1 MKAKSLKLLAAIA
14 LAFGPLFFVLPAQA
28 NPIQFT
34 YYWTAHEFTYTD
46 VTVNVTVTNDIT
58 NKIGGNGEVI
68 DTYRIT
74 LGNQVIEKT
83 EKHGPRVYT
92 FDIVGTQT
100 LRLEGIDN
108 GYWGGLYGPIMQV
121 EVVAAPVVQPAT
133 ESPTVSPDVSESPTV
148 SPDISE
154 SPTVSPE
161 LTESPEA
168 ILWDYVV
175 NEGGVLT
182 AEAPS
187 GQVFSSVVARYVAHD
202 SDCGL
207 DVSEIVGAALIGSSS
222 GTIAAD
228 NGSFGDPC
236 PGWYKKLVV
245 SVQYSSAIIAHPTTS
260 PLTESAIPTTSP
272 EVTPTP
278 QPTPE
283 PSPEPLPQPEPLP
296 TQEPPL
302 VVEPEPIIPEEPEE
316 EPVVEPQPEQSTIS
330 PEEEPTP
337 EPEVTEVPTEEPAEN
352 EPEPLPEPEPSSAPE
367 EPATGPVEETSNGII
382 EEVSTVEELA
392 AEAEQDDPEV
402 PEELAAIPLI
412 GDVAGAVLEVFND
425 LGNVGAD
432 MTPEVREKSEKVV
445 VASVIVGQIAQVA
458 SAAAASAASAA
469 TRKVR

>member
-100 LRLEGIDN
+100 LKLEGIDN

-121 EVVAAPVVQPAT
+121 QVVAAPVVQPVT

-148 SPDISE
+148 SPDVSE
-154 SPTVSPE
+154 SPTISP
-161 LTESPEA
+161 

-175 NEGGVLT
+175 NEGGILV

-207 DVSEIVGAALIGSSS
+207 DVSDVVGAALIGSSS
-222 GTIAAD
+222 GTIGAD
-228 NGSFGDPC
+228 NGTFGDPC

-245 SVQYSSAIIAHPTTS
+245 SVQYSPAILA
-260 PLTESAIPTTSP
+260 PTTSP
-272 EVTPTP
+272 EPTP
-278 QPTPE
+278 APSPEPAPAPEPAPVEPAPTPE
-283 PSPEPLPQPEPLP
+283 P
-296 TQEPPL
+296 
-302 VVEPEPIIPEEPEE
+302 VEPEPTVSEEVEE
-316 EPVVEPQPEQSTIS
+316 EPVVEPTPEPSTIS

-367 EPATGPVEETSNGII
+367 EPTAGPVEETSNGII
-382 EEVSTVEELA
+382 EEVSTIEELA
-392 AEAEQDDPEV
+392 AEAEQDDPQI
-402 PEELAAIPLI
+402 PQELAAIPLI
-412 GDVAGAVLEVFND
+412 GDVAGAVLELFND

-432 MTPEVREKSEKVV
+432 MTPEVREKSEEVV
-445 VASVIVGQIAQVA
+445 VATVIVGQVAQVA